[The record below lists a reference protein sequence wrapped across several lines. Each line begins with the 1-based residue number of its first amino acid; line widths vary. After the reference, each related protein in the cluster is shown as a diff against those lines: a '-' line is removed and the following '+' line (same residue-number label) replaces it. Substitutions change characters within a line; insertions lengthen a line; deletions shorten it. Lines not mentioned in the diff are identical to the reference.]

1 MSFWRFLFPSRRKKH
16 NTVLSCN
23 SQGKAG
29 EIWGCSTFNNCL
41 NKGASESPWK
51 TQMSC
56 VFSLLWNLVFF
67 FKEMIVEEGPLVKGE
82 EVVKRTKWEW

>member
-1 MSFWRFLFPSRRKKH
+1 
-16 NTVLSCN
+16 
-23 SQGKAG
+23 
-29 EIWGCSTFNNCL
+29 
-41 NKGASESPWK
+41 
-51 TQMSC
+51 MSC